1 MRIMLT
7 ALLMLGLAA
16 CATEGR
22 QVNEA
27 ARDAGEAVGRVG
39 KIPSSLG
46 EGFGDGMAP
55 ETDDGPY
62 DRSQQK

>member
-1 MRIMLT
+1 MRAVMI
-7 ALLMLGLAA
+7 ALLALGLAA

-39 KIPSSLG
+39 KIPSSVG
-46 EGFGDGMAP
+46 EGFGDGMAG
-55 ETDDGPY
+55 EQDDGPY
-62 DRSQQK
+62 DRSQQR